1 MENLNIKALLP
12 EEINSFSDY
21 CAEKVNVLKFQLLK
35 ISRRLSKQREK
46 IQNWQNQIRT
56 YQERIET
63 NKKILE
69 LLPETRAEC
78 RKFRLDVLK
87 SDIRIDTLQIR
98 INKYSQINAIEN
110 QTKILALQAQIQYFE
125 ELLIELDTARDSKRA
140 TKKDIEVKNTL
151 SLPLIDFLST
161 SDLFYN
167 LNKEIL
173 GRYEV
178 SYLLA
183 S

>member
-21 CAEKVNVLKFQLLK
+21 CAEKVNVLKFQFLK
-35 ISRRLSKQREK
+35 ISRRLSRQREK
-46 IQNWQNQIRT
+46 IQNWQNQIQT

-69 LLPETRAEC
+69 LLPANRPEYNQ
-78 RKFRLDVLK
+78 FRLDILK
-87 SDIRIDTLQIR
+87 CEIWIDTLQIR
-98 INKYSQINAIEN
+98 INKYAQVNDIEN
-110 QTKILALQAQIQYFE
+110 QTKILMLQSQIQYFE
-125 ELLIELDTARDSKRA
+125 DLLIELKTAIDSKSA
-140 TKKDIEVKNTL
+140 AKKDTELENPV
-151 SLPLIDFLST
+151 SLPPINFLSID
-161 SDLFYN
+161 DLFYN

-173 GRYEV
+173 ERFEV